1 MQAALI
7 SMLLVFLLLPQALRA
22 EGASALRLCYQLEDH
37 LPFTAPASGAQTP
50 GPGILLELIDAAA
63 AQAEL
68 TIALQRQPW
77 KRCILALQK
86 GEVDGIFPA
95 IWQEERDAWGQFPG
109 RDRER
114 DLPVQRQYRLW
125 QVDYPIA
132 IRRDSPLTWDGQRFS
147 HLRYGLSTPLGF
159 LTHQRLEEL
168 GALASA
174 SYKAEKAL
182 QLVASGRLDGFVIE
196 RSISQTL
203 ITQLQ
208 LQDQLQFLPVPLL
221 EADWHLPLSQQFYQ
235 RHPQLAQRF
244 WQALGQQREARA
256 PELRQRYLSAWP

>member
-7 SMLLVFLLLPQALRA
+7 RILLVLLLLPLALPT
-22 EGASALRLCYQLEDH
+22 EGATTLRLCYQLEDY
-37 LPFTAPASGAQTP
+37 LPFTAPASSAQSP
-50 GPGILLELIDAAA
+50 GPGILLELITAAA

-68 TIALQRQPW
+68 AIALQRKPW

-86 GEVDGIFPA
+86 GEVEGIFPA

-109 RDRER
+109 RDRKR
-114 DLPVQRQYRLW
+114 GLPVQRQYRLW

-132 IRRDSPLTWDGQRFS
+132 TRRDSPLEWDGQRFS
-147 HLRYGLSTPLGF
+147 HLQHGLSTPLGY
-159 LTHQRLEEL
+159 LTQQRLAEL

-196 RSISQTL
+196 RSISQAL

-221 EADWHLPLSQQFYQ
+221 EADWHLPLSQQFYL
-235 RHPQLAQRF
+235 RHPELAERF
-244 WQALGQQREARA
+244 WQALGQQREVRE
-256 PELRQRYLSAWP
+256 PELRQRYLGAWP

>member
-1 MQAALI
+1 M
-7 SMLLVFLLLPQALRA
+7 FLLLSQALRA
-22 EGASALRLCYQLEDH
+22 EGASVLRLCYQLEDH
-37 LPFTAPASGAQTP
+37 LPFTAPATGAQPP
-50 GPGILLELIDAAA
+50 GPGILLELIEAAA

-68 TIALQRQPW
+68 PITLQRKPW

-109 RDRER
+109 RDRKH

-132 IRRDSPLTWDGQRFS
+132 TRRDSLLEWDGQRFK
-147 HLRYGLSTPLGF
+147 HLRYGLSAPLGY
-159 LTHQRLEEL
+159 LTRQRLEEL

-174 SYKAEKAL
+174 SYTAEKAL

-203 ITQLQ
+203 ITKLQ
-208 LQDQLQFLPVPLL
+208 LQGQLQFHPIPLL

-235 RHPQLAQRF
+235 RHPELAQRF